1 MNEKGIFVHHV
12 FFWLKNP
19 DSSEDLAQLTEGL
32 RKLTAVNT
40 IRSSHIG
47 KPADT
52 DRPVIERSY
61 SLSWMV
67 LFNSKEEHDSYQSD
81 PIHLKFV
88 DDCKHLW
95 GKIVIYDS
103 VDA

>member
-47 KPADT
+47 KPA
-52 DRPVIERSY
+52 
-61 SLSWMV
+61 
-67 LFNSKEEHDSYQSD
+67 
-81 PIHLKFV
+81 
-88 DDCKHLW
+88 
-95 GKIVIYDS
+95 
-103 VDA
+103 